1 MRISLRRWPGYR
13 DKFAVITA
21 KQPRRSGAPAREF
34 DDAAAK
40 GEEESLMDRSP
51 PHRIVEE
58 KHLRLGQPLAIG
70 TYLYRL
76 VIADEMWIRK
86 IVLIR

>member
-1 MRISLRRWPGYR
+1 
-13 DKFAVITA
+13 
-21 KQPRRSGAPAREF
+21 
-34 DDAAAK
+34 
-40 GEEESLMDRSP
+40 MDRSP